1 MTSCIYGQK
10 QVICLY
16 SLIPLGLHTSLLWL
30 SRKTK
35 MNLIMQFWSDLI
47 ISEKSQQNHIGNKWM
62 NDYGK
67 PTLMHLLSLFVDSF
81 PNNQTEI
88 SFFWSSG
95 LLTACDKH
103 LMLNP
108 YSILDYI
115 SSLLIVYVELLLWH
129 CTGKSCRDAESTSD
143 SFSSHGIY
151 PRRS

>member
-1 MTSCIYGQK
+1 MVSMTLCIYGQK
-10 QVICLY
+10 QVVCLY

-30 SRKTK
+30 SRKKK

-81 PNNQTEI
+81 PNNQMEI

-115 SSLLIVYVELLLWH
+115 CSFVNCICWGSTVTLYWKELQRCWKH
-129 CTGKSCRDAESTSD
+129 IR
-143 SFSSHGIY
+143 
-151 PRRS
+151 